1 MNYATLSLHRMKTLS
16 PRTLLL
22 RKLLFA
28 GLLALIVISVGLAL
42 FRKTSFIT
50 PASEK
55 ERKNPVPATPEN
67 LAAAKQRYSEFC
79 TNCHGDTGK
88 GDGSEGMMYDP
99 PPANLTDAAKM
110 SKVTDGEIFY
120 QITQGK
126 KPMPSFRK
134 RLTEEQRWQL
144 VLLVRSFANPPGAMP
159 ISPAVAP
166 AEKQMHSEPAH

>member
-1 MNYATLSLHRMKTLS
+1 VNYATLSLHRMKTLS

-88 GDGSEGMMYDP
+88 GDGSEALRYDP
-99 PPANLTDAAKM
+99 KPADFTDTPHM
-110 SKVTDGEIFY
+110 STVTDGALFY
-120 QITQGK
+120 QISQGR
-126 KPMPSFRK
+126 KPMPSFK
-134 RLTEEQRWQL
+134 RRMTEDQRWQL
-144 VLLVRSFANPPGAMP
+144 VLLIRSFAPPAAKQP
-159 ISPAVAP
+159 DAP
-166 AEKQMHSEPAH
+166 AASPSK